1 MRKKKDLPL
10 TILQS
15 LQPFVN
21 LRGEKFETLDPKEHL
36 LKVVD
41 QDSDSNFHFTIEEY
55 KKGSGEKFQFLMS
68 RSPVSHNDNGIH
80 RNWVD
85 ISNLQPQFNTWIT
98 LLDEYENTESFFD
111 DPIINS
117 FKEEYYAEFEI
128 IDEDE
133 AEIKPLN
140 TKQILLLD
148 NHLEDIDQRL
158 DKFINDKN
166 AGDIQEIKED
176 IVQLRDNLT
185 KKPKKWVVKNLSKIW
200 AKIAKQGTKFIK
212 EFLSESKKEI
222 IKQSVKGLLKL
233 VQENGPDLL
242 N

>member
-10 TILQS
+10 IILKS

-21 LRGEKFETLDPKEHL
+21 LRGEKFETLDPKKNL

-41 QDSDSNFHFTIEEY
+41 QDSDSSFHFTIEEY
-55 KKGSGEKFQFLMS
+55 KKANGGKFQFLMS
-68 RSPVSHNDNGIH
+68 RSPINQNDNGIYQ
-80 RNWVD
+80 NWVD
-85 ISNLQPQFNTWIT
+85 ISLLEPQFQTWLK
-98 LLDEYENTESFFD
+98 LLDEYETVESFFD

-128 IDEDE
+128 IDEDD

-148 NHLEDIDQRL
+148 NHLEDVDKRL
-158 DKFINDKN
+158 EKFVSEKN
-166 AGDIQEIKED
+166 SEDIQEIKED
-176 IVQLRDNLT
+176 IVELRDNLT

-200 AKIAKQGTKFIK
+200 AKIAKQGTTFIK

-222 IKQSVKGLLKL
+222 IKQSVKGLIELIK
-233 VQENGPDLL
+233 ENGPDLM